1 MARRAA
7 SQPNPRHAPRPAAET
22 PLAPLVLGL
31 SKRFAAAESAWAALA
46 DPRLLRRFARVLADM
61 ETLLSEGPCS
71 DAESDRIRSACA
83 ELLVAER
90 LLRAGCSI
98 EHEAET
104 PAGKRADFRATRGD
118 AELCVHVKRAP
129 KPTLRDAAIA
139 IPQSWRALETVRRPL
154 VVALS
159 LSRNLRGRALHAALD
174 DAFQFVEQASVGDE
188 ILLRDGEGLP
198 AARLRALAPSAG
210 RGIELVADLSTAF
223 DDHVPRFQHTLRKAF
238 AQFMPRVENIIVVAG
253 SPGAFE
259 AFTTALLG
267 SHIERWDK
275 RPRVGELIA
284 FGRGGDGFWAGS
296 MRNQSRLA
304 VYWPLERDAQP
315 LLFVREPSP
324 RAASAMRASQLA
336 REVFA

>member
-1 MARRAA
+1 MARRA
-7 SQPNPRHAPRPAAET
+7 SHQNSPRHAPRLAAET

-31 SKRFAAAESAWAALA
+31 SERFAAAEADWAELA
-46 DPRLLRRFARVLADM
+46 DPRLLRRFRRILADM
-61 ETLLSEGPCS
+61 ETLLAESPSSEG
-71 DAESDRIRSACA
+71 DADRIRSACA

-90 LLRAGCSI
+90 LLRAGCAI

-104 PAGKRADFRATRGD
+104 PAGRRADFRARRSG

-129 KPTLRDAAIA
+129 RPTLRDASIA
-139 IPQSWRALETVRRPL
+139 IPQSWRTLETVRRPL

-174 DAFQFVEQASVGDE
+174 EAFQFVEQASVGDE
-188 ILLRDGEGLP
+188 LLLRDGEGLP
-198 AARLRALAPSAG
+198 AARLRALAPSPG
-210 RGIELVADLSTAF
+210 STIELVADLSTAF

-238 AQFMPRVENIIVVAG
+238 AQFMPRVENLIVVAG

-284 FGRGGDGFWAGS
+284 YGRGGDGFWAGS

-304 VYWPLERDAQP
+304 AYWPLERDAQP

-324 RAASAMRASQLA
+324 RAASAVRASQLA

>member
-1 MARRAA
+1 MPRRPSTEHGLRR
-7 SQPNPRHAPRPAAET
+7 SQRTAPET
-22 PLAPLVLGL
+22 PLAPLVSDL
-31 SKRFAAAESAWAALA
+31 AALFAREEAAWTDLA
-46 DPRLLRRFARVLADM
+46 DARLLRRFRRILADI
-61 ETLLSEGPCS
+61 ETIFAEGPCS
-71 DAESDRIRSACA
+71 EAESDRIRSACA
-83 ELLVAER
+83 ELLVAQR

-104 PAGKRADFRATRGD
+104 PAGKRADFRARRGD
-118 AELCVHVKRAP
+118 AEFCVHVKRAP
-129 KPTLRDAAIA
+129 RPTLRDASIA
-139 IPQSWRALETVRRPL
+139 IPQAWRTLETVRRPL

-159 LSRNLRGRALHAALD
+159 LARNLRGRALNAALD
-174 DAFQFVEQASVGDE
+174 EAFHFVAQASMGDE
-188 ILLRDGEGLP
+188 IALRDAEGLA

-210 RGIELVADLSTAF
+210 GTVELVADLSTAF

-253 SPGAFE
+253 SAGAFE

-275 RPRVGELIA
+275 RPRVGELMA
-284 FGRGGDGFWAGS
+284 YGRGGDGFWAGS

-304 VYWPLERDAQP
+304 AYWPLERASEP
-315 LLFVREPSP
+315 LLFVREPAP
-324 RAASAMRASQLA
+324 RAANAIRASQLA